1 MKVRLLTVLIMLCFQ
16 FSSAQSTSV
25 LVVAGGHSF
34 DTVSFFNLLEKIPGI
49 GYDFMLQPEA
59 NRFLTEHEDN
69 SYDLLLFYDMWQP
82 IEDAEKQ
89 AFIKLTESG
98 KPMLF
103 LHHALVS
110 YQLWPEFEKIIGG
123 RYVEP
128 LKNDPRGT
136 LEKSTYRHDVWIDI
150 TVADKTHPVTL
161 GMNNFRIFDEVYGNF
176 RVGKQVKPLL
186 KTNHPES
193 TEIIAWENKYNN
205 SRIIYIQPG
214 HNHHAYENEY
224 YLKLIT
230 QAINYLSEK

>member
-1 MKVRLLTVLIMLCFQ
+1 MRVSLITVLTMLFFQ
-16 FSSAQSTSV
+16 FSSAQSISV

-34 DTVSFFNLLEKIPGI
+34 DTVSFFNMLDKIPGV

-59 NRFLTEHEDN
+59 NRFLAENEDN
-69 SYDLLLFYDMWQP
+69 SYDVLLFYDMWQP

-89 AFIKLTESG
+89 AYLKLTESG

-123 RYVEP
+123 RYVQA
-128 LKNDPRGT
+128 LKNDTREA
-136 LEKSTYRHDVWIDI
+136 LSVSTYRHDVWVDM
-150 TVADKTHPVTL
+150 VVQDRSHPVTS
-161 GMNNFRIFDEVYGNF
+161 GMSNFRIFDEVYGNF
-176 RVGKQVKPLL
+176 RVGGQVKPLL

-193 TEIIAWENKYNN
+193 TETIAWENRYKN

-214 HNHHAYENEY
+214 HNHHAYESEN
-224 YLKLIT
+224 YLRLIT
-230 QAINYLSEK
+230 QAIHYLSDK